1 MSDYGLVVYNNSNR
15 IMFDSRREM
24 HSYVVSEIGTGT
36 QPSTYSSG
44 DGDFIFVAIP
54 YNQATAMSSYIIYLA
69 QSFNLADPTP
79 TFKGYDI
86 STGVSDTL
94 TLDYFV
100 VKNSKNISSTDDY
113 GLVINNDD
121 ATVQF
126 DSRSVKL
133 GSHFVI
139 TSYTQP
145 NSSIGWSPSS
155 GGVGLGDP
163 SDYWDISWTSG
174 NDEQFTVTAT
184 GLRIQGG
191 GPYYI
196 DYKDV
201 NSGGFGGGSGEGIG
215 GGFGGSTTTTTS
227 ETYGSKNRTMILSA
241 ELV

>member
-1 MSDYGLVVYNNSNR
+1 MSDYGLVVYNNSSR

-44 DGDFIFVAIP
+44 DGDFIFVSIP
-54 YNQATAMSSYIIYLA
+54 YGQATAMSSYIIYLA
-69 QSFNLADPTP
+69 YSFDLGDSTP
-79 TFKGYDI
+79 FSFKGYNI
-86 STGVSDTL
+86 STGVTDTL

-163 SDYWDISWTSG
+163 SDYWDISWTG
-174 NDEQFTVTAT
+174 AFDEGFTNGVT

-196 DYKDV
+196 DYTDV
-201 NSGGFGGGSGEGIG
+201 SGGGGEGFGGGGFGGGS
-215 GGFGGSTTTTTS
+215 TTTS
-227 ETYGSKNRTMILSA
+227 ESYGTKNRTMILSA